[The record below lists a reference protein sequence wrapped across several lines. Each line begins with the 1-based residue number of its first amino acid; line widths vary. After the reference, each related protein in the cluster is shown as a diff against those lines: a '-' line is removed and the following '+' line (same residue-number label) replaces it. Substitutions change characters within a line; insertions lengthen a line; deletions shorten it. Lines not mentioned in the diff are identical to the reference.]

1 MPESTLEAVEAA
13 PGAHIDGPVSSSVGG
28 ERPPG
33 EGERP
38 PTSGDTRPTALRNRD
53 FLLLWLGQLVSQMG
67 DRVHAIA
74 LMWWVLEKTGSAALM
89 GTVLIFATVPTV
101 ALGAFAGGYV
111 DRWNRK
117 AVIVGT
123 DFARGAAVLTVAV
136 LAIRGTLEIWQIL
149 VATCF
154 SSAASVFFGP
164 AVQATIPNLVR
175 KDEITRANSLSQMTV
190 QGTGIVGPAL
200 GGILIGIWGVGG
212 VFLVNGL
219 SFIVSGISELFIV
232 VPPTERGATERKH
245 ILVELK
251 DGFRFVRDRPTI
263 FGILKVA
270 AVLNFFTAPF
280 AILLPIVAKDL
291 LGRGAEALGF
301 LMTLFSVGFLAAS
314 AALAVTRERKR
325 KHPLIILGIALT
337 GVCLMVM
344 GLVISYPS
352 YLILMCAMGILLGFA
367 NISIMAYF
375 QSVIPDEIRGRVFG
389 FMTTLVGGL
398 QPLAFGVIGI
408 LADVISITAVFV
420 ISGSALVVGGLSLYA
435 VRGMRE
441 V

>member
-1 MPESTLEAVEAA
+1 MPESTLKAVEETRDAA
-13 PGAHIDGPVSSSVGG
+13 VTAGASVGDG
-28 ERPPG
+28 RPPG
-33 EGERP
+33 AEGRFPLPEDPRP
-38 PTSGDTRPTALRNRD
+38 PVLRNRN

-67 DRVHAIA
+67 DRVHSIA

-111 DRWNRK
+111 DRWDRK
-117 AVIVGT
+117 AVIAGM
-123 DFARGAAVLTVAV
+123 DFVRGAAVLVVAF
-136 LAIRGTLEIWQIL
+136 LAIRGTLEVWQIL
-149 VATCF
+149 LATGF

-200 GGILIGIWGVGG
+200 GGIFVAIWGVGG
-212 VFLVNGL
+212 VFLINGL
-219 SFIVSGISELFIV
+219 SFVASGISELFIA
-232 VPPTERGATERKH
+232 VPPTERGVTERKH
-245 ILVELK
+245 ILMELR

-263 FGILKVA
+263 FGILRVA

-314 AALAVTRERKR
+314 AALAVGRERKR

-352 YLILMCAMGILLGFA
+352 YLILMCAMGVLLGFA

-375 QSVIPDEIRGRVFG
+375 QSVVPDEIRGRVFG

-398 QPLAFGVIGI
+398 QPLAFGVIGV
-408 LADVISITAVFV
+408 LADVVPVSVVFLV
-420 ISGSALVVGGLSLYA
+420 SGSALVIGGLSLYG
-435 VRGMRE
+435 VRGMRR